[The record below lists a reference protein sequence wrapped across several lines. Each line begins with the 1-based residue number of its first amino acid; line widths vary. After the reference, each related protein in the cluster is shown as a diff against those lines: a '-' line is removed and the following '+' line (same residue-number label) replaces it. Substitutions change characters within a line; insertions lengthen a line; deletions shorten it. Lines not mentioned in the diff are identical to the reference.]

1 MLQNNMALHDLVLN
15 TFIYESYIKKTRG
28 YVFIQQVYCFRFI
41 SCYLCIMDVCCLF
54 MRINIP
60 YRNSTCGIN
69 GDLHQLTAIN
79 YCHYLSNVTDQL
91 LNSVI
96 VYIV

>member
-1 MLQNNMALHDLVLN
+1 MLQNNTALHDLVLN
-15 TFIYESYIKKTRG
+15 TFTYESYVKKTWR
-28 YVFIQQVYCFRFI
+28 YVCNQQAYCFRFL
-41 SCYLCIMDVCCLF
+41 SCYLCIMYVCCLF

-69 GDLHQLTAIN
+69 GDPHQLTAIN

-91 LNSVI
+91 LNCVI
-96 VYIV
+96 VYIM